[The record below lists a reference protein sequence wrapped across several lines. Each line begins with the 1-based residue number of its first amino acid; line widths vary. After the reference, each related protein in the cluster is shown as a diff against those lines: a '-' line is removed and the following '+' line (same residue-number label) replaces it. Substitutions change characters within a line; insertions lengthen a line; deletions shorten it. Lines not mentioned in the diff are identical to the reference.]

1 MVAGPQVGYFNPQIL
16 MEQDV
21 HAPAGPDGPGID
33 AQGASFVGI
42 NLYVQLG
49 RGRDYAW
56 SATSAGPGHHRHLRA
71 RALRRHALPL
81 PRPLRA
87 DRGAREDQPLGAD
100 AGRPDRRRARRS
112 CAPSGPSSG
121 LVAGRGKVH
130 GKPVIFTKLRSTY
143 FHEVDSAAGLHG
155 LQHARRSCATRRP
168 SSARRRRSATR
179 STGSTPTPSTS
190 RTSTRARTRCARQ
203 GRRTTTSRSPAK
215 LRVAGLE
222 PRHVAGALHAVRAAP
237 AGGRPELPRQLEQ
250 QAGARLPL
258 RPTQNAYSSTY
269 RSDMLEDRVKA
280 GIAGARS

>member
-21 HAPAGPDGPGID
+21 HAPAG
-33 AQGASFVGI
+33 
-42 NLYVQLG
+42 
-49 RGRDYAW
+49 RGR
-56 SATSAGPGHHRHLRA
+56 AGDRRPGRVVRRHQPLRPARPRARLRVERDLRRPGHHRHVRA

-100 AGRPDRRRARRS
+100 ARRPDARPARRR
-112 CAPSGPSSG
+112 CAPSAPSSG
-121 LVAGRGKVH
+121 SSPGRGKVR

-155 LQHARRSCATRRP
+155 LQHARGRARHRRP

-190 RTSTRARTRCARQ
+190 RTSTRAPTRCAPT
-203 GRRTTTSRSPAK
+203 GVNHDFPVAAK
-215 LRVAGLE
+215 FEWRGWNPDTWQARFT
-222 PRHVAGALHAVRAAP
+222 PFDAAP
-237 AGGRPELPRQLEQ
+237 AGRRPALPRQLEQ
-250 QAGARLPL
+250 QAGAR
-258 RPTQNAYSSTY
+258 PTAPPTTTPTPPRTAPCCSRT
-269 RSDMLEDRVKA
+269 A
-280 GIAGARS
+280 